1 MYNFY
6 QYFLVLVAIALKRK
20 FFHSICVGV
29 VNYEFRDDVS
39 GSLAII
45 FRIQH
50 HFQEQVC
57 KTASLF
63 PEYKSIQPKNF
74 EHRIADWIP
83 IGAVTVFS
91 SSRD

>member
-1 MYNFY
+1 MFSAVSVFLSLFLLIVRLMYNFY

-63 PEYKSIQPKNF
+63 PEY
-74 EHRIADWIP
+74 
-83 IGAVTVFS
+83 
-91 SSRD
+91 